1 MAGMSSVRALGLF
14 AVLGIITPV
23 QAQPTTWARSVR
35 DTVRGV
41 DMLDVFAV
49 IVLLVL
55 AITVVV
61 VIVVLGSLPGK
72 IARKRNHPY
81 AQAVTVAGWIG
92 LIFIV
97 LWPLALIWAYVD
109 VPRAAPAAT
118 EWNDLRQ
125 RLSRA
130 ETELHIKEAA
140 E

>member
-1 MAGMSSVRALGLF
+1 MSL
-14 AVLGIITPV
+14 
-23 QAQPTTWARSVR
+23 
-35 DTVRGV
+35 
-41 DMLDVFAV
+41 LDVFAW

-55 AITVVV
+55 AVSAIVA
-61 VIVVLGSLPGK
+61 IVVLGSLPGK
-72 IARKRNHPY
+72 IARQRSHPY

-92 LIFIV
+92 LVFVV

-118 EWNDLRQ
+118 DWSDLRQ

-130 ETELHIKEAA
+130 EAELHIREAA

>member
-1 MAGMSSVRALGLF
+1 MTMDTLDIF
-14 AVLGIITPV
+14 AI
-23 QAQPTTWARSVR
+23 
-35 DTVRGV
+35 
-41 DMLDVFAV
+41 

-55 AITVVV
+55 AVSTVV

-72 IARKRNHPY
+72 IARQRNHPY

-92 LIFIV
+92 LVFIA

-109 VPRAAPAAT
+109 IPRAAPAAAD
-118 EWNDLRQ
+118 WNDLRQ

-130 ETELHIKEAA
+130 ESELHIKEAA

>member
-1 MAGMSSVRALGLF
+1 MTFVDIF
-14 AVLGIITPV
+14 A
-23 QAQPTTWARSVR
+23 W
-35 DTVRGV
+35 
-41 DMLDVFAV
+41 

-55 AITVVV
+55 AISAIV

-72 IARKRNHPY
+72 IARQRNHPY

-92 LIFIV
+92 LIFIA

-109 VPRAAPAAT
+109 VPRATPAAA
-118 EWNDLRQ
+118 EWNDLRR

-130 ETELHIKEAA
+130 ESELHIKEAA